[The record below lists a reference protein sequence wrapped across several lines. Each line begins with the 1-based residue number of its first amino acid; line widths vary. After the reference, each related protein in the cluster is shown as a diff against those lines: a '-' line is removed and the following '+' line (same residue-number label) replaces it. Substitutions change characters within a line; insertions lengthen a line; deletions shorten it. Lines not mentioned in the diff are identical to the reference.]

1 MRPDA
6 IPIRLAR
13 SHATLPPEAVAAL
26 FGAGY
31 ALRGTERVEV
41 VVNGEVRL
49 SVEARPGAALALF
62 LDAVDREMLGT
73 NTRLQL
79 RGPQGTRSAPD
90 PRPLLPSLLLPNG
103 LLRAWSLAEGQRV
116 ALAVGR
122 VVLLD
127 VPVAKGERAEAV
139 VDRAVARAGGGA
151 STARWLPGLNVNGP
165 PSSPAARTV
174 ADGPLTVEGR
184 VVTENDVRQARLL
197 KKKLRLRPGQIV
209 TPAARDLGRAL
220 GLLEE

>member
-1 MRPDA
+1 MRADA
-6 IPIRLAR
+6 IPVRLAR

-62 LDAVDREMLGT
+62 LDTVDREMLGT
-73 NTRLQL
+73 TTRLQL

-90 PRPLLPSLLLPNG
+90 PRPLLPSLLLPDG
-103 LLRAWSLAEGQRV
+103 LLRAWSLTEGQRV

-122 VVLLD
+122 VVLLE
-127 VPVAKGERAEAV
+127 VPVAKGERAEAA
-139 VDRAVARAGGGA
+139 VDRAVVRAADDA
-151 STARWLPGLNVNGP
+151 STARWLPGLNVHAA
-165 PSSPAARTV
+165 PSSLARPVT
-174 ADGPLTVEGR
+174 DGPLTVEGR

-209 TPAARDLGRAL
+209 TPAARDLGRVL
-220 GLLEE
+220 GLFEE